1 MNRKAVS
8 AVFDRKKE
16 VATKGKGKVEIVIR
30 LSRNIQK
37 RIILDV
43 LTPKEWVKFKDMPYL
58 KSEMEKYEKIVNAME
73 IFGQEMTIENFNA
86 HIGIEGKA
94 YPKKKEQPRDDE
106 DDEQEYGLN
115 SSFLDFMRDNIAT
128 AKMRESTRRQKTVT
142 LNALID
148 FGKIK
153 TFADLTPKNLRAFN
167 AWLLADGT
175 RSEVCVHNYHKN
187 LHIQTRKA
195 YQEGIIKVDPYD
207 KVSFPRGKCK
217 ERKPLSEYELKL
229 LREAELPAKEE
240 RVRDLFVFAAY
251 TGLAYCDV
259 QEFNFKRMTEKI
271 NDLYYI
277 DGSRLKT
284 GSSFFTPILGPA
296 MEVLKKYNYK
306 LPKISNQKAN
316 DYLHLI
322 ESRLEINKPMTFHVA
337 RHTFATLALTYD
349 VPIEKVARML
359 GHKDIKTTQ
368 VYAKILK
375 SSVANHAATL
385 SNAIL

>member
-1 MNRKAVS
+1 MKRKAVS

-37 RIILDV
+37 RIIIDV
-43 LTPKEWVKFKDMPYL
+43 LTPAEWEMYKNMPFI

-73 IFGQEMTIENFNA
+73 TFGEEMTVENFNA

-94 YPKKKEQPRDDE
+94 YPKKEQPKKDEEKEQE
-106 DDEQEYGLN
+106 VNLN

-128 AKMRESTRRQKTVT
+128 AKMRESTRRQKAVT

-153 TFADLTPKNLRAFN
+153 TFADLTPQNLRAFN
-167 AWLLADGT
+167 AWLLEDGT
-175 RSEVCVHNYHKN
+175 RSEVSVHNYHKN

-195 YQEGIIKVDPYD
+195 FQEGIIKADPYD
-207 KVSFPRGKCK
+207 KISFPRGKCK
-217 ERKPLSEYELKL
+217 ERKPLSESELKII
-229 LREAELPAKEE
+229 REAELPAKED

-259 QEFNFKRMTEKI
+259 QDFDYKRMTEKRDDI
-271 NDLYYI
+271 YYI

-284 GSSFFTPILGPA
+284 GSSYFTPILGPA
-296 MEVLKKYNYK
+296 MEILKKYNYK
-306 LPKISNQKAN
+306 LPKINNQKAN
-316 DYLHLI
+316 DYLHL
-322 ESRLEINKPMTFHVA
+322 L
-337 RHTFATLALTYD
+337 
-349 VPIEKVARML
+349 
-359 GHKDIKTTQ
+359 
-368 VYAKILK
+368 
-375 SSVANHAATL
+375 
-385 SNAIL
+385 